1 MEQTLYDLMDWA
13 GIEELT
19 YSESA
24 DPHRLLGPHI
34 TEKGLLIQ
42 ALLPTAAAVKVKLSN
57 TGKTYDMEL
66 ADEVGFFAVL
76 IPRKTKTAYTL
87 LVTYDN
93 GAEEEITDPYA
104 FGPQYTER
112 ELKKFEAGIFY
123 NIYEKM
129 GAHPMTIDGVEGVY
143 FSVWAPCAMRVSVV
157 GDFNLWDG
165 RRHQMRKLGEGDAS
179 VFELFIPGLK
189 PGCLYKYE
197 VKTRAGEPMLKCDPY
212 ANYAELRPNNASI
225 VWDIGTYQ
233 WKDQEWMKKRA
244 ASDTKDK
251 PFNIY
256 EVHLGSWIRKAFA
269 EDENGNVIAGSE
281 FYNYR
286 ELAVKLADYVK
297 DMGYTHVELMPVMEH
312 PLDASWGYQVTGYYA
327 PTSRYGTP
335 DDFMYFMD
343 YMHENGIGVILDW
356 VPAHFPRDAYGMA
369 CFDGTCVYEHADP
382 RQGSHPHWGTLI
394 YNYGRPGV
402 SNFLI
407 ANALFWAEKYHA
419 DGIRMDAVASM
430 LYLDYGKNDGEWV
443 ANMYGGNENLEAV
456 EFLKHLNSV
465 FKGRKDG
472 AVLIAEES
480 TAWPMITGDPKDG
493 GLGFDYKWNM
503 GWMNDFTNYMRCDPY
518 FRKNNYG
525 GLTFSMLYAYSEN
538 FVLVFSHD
546 EVVHGKGSMMGKM
559 PGETLEKKAENLRT
573 AYGFMMSHPG
583 KKLLFMGQDF
593 GQIDEWNENAS
604 LEWELLQYPLHKNMQ
619 SYVRALNHMVL
630 EHPALYEED
639 FDPSGF
645 EWINCSYH
653 EESMVLYV
661 RRSKDGKETLL
672 FICNFDNVEHEKFRL
687 GVPFAGKYKEIFNS
701 DAREFGGQGRINARA
716 KNSRKIP
723 WDDRE
728 NSIECNIPP
737 MSFLVFSCTPEAD
750 KKKAGR
756 AAKSSVKE
764 AAAKKEPETGGRK
777 TAVVKEEVKKT
788 ATAKE
793 EPKKIA
799 TAKKAPQKLSTAK
812 EEAKKIATA
821 KEEPKKIATSKEEPK
836 KLSTSKEEAQKITT
850 AKEEPKKL
858 STAKEEPKKLSTT
871 KEEPKKIA
879 PAKGGE

>member
-1 MEQTLYDLMDWA
+1 MEQVLYDLMDWA

-24 DPHRLLGPHI
+24 DPHRLLGSHI

-42 ALLPTAAAVKVKLSN
+42 ALFPTASAVKVKLSN

-66 ADEVGFFAVL
+66 ADEAGFFAVL

-93 GAEEEITDPYA
+93 GAEEEVTDPYA

-225 VWDIGTYQ
+225 VWDIGNYQ

-480 TAWPMITGDPKDG
+480 TAWPMITGNPKDG

-538 FVLVFSHD
+538 FILVFSHD

-559 PGETLEKKAENLRT
+559 PGENLEKKAENLRA

-716 KNSRKIP
+716 KSSKKIP

-737 MSFLVFSCTPEAD
+737 MSFLVFSCTPEAG

-777 TAVVKEEVKKT
+777 TAVVKEE
-788 ATAKE
+788 
-793 EPKKIA
+793 
-799 TAKKAPQKLSTAK
+799 
-812 EEAKKIATA
+812 
-821 KEEPKKIATSKEEPK
+821 
-836 KLSTSKEEAQKITT
+836 
-850 AKEEPKKL
+850 PKKL
-858 STAKEEPKKLSTT
+858 STAREEPKKLFTT
-871 KEEPKKIA
+871 KEEPKKIVEV
-879 PAKGGE
+879 KSRERTQKTVQSFKRTES